1 MAYRKSFNKG
11 IGSMRKSD
19 CILNDGHTTNS
30 FNLENRG
37 NAKSK
42 KNNKKKGSS
51 QSPLK
56 SSLKKSEGKEIDI
69 FRRSSSQHQIPT
81 NDGGSRQ

>member
-19 CILNDGHTTNS
+19 CVLNEGYITNS

-37 NAKSK
+37 NAKTK
-42 KNNKKKGSS
+42 KVNKKKGSS
-51 QSPLK
+51 ESPLK
-56 SSLKKSEGKEIDI
+56 SSLKKS
-69 FRRSSSQHQIPT
+69 
-81 NDGGSRQ
+81 